1 MTARCIVD
9 TADMAKP
16 RILIVEDE
24 ADLLDEVA
32 SYLRHRGET
41 VLTATCY
48 NDGLRILSDDATP
61 IDVLISD
68 VRLPDGNGMDL
79 IRPYI
84 DRAGDRCICI
94 LMTGHLEQSQVPVQH
109 VKLLRK
115 PFAISLL
122 YREVKA
128 AGAAMPC
135 AVPA

>member
-1 MTARCIVD
+1 
-9 TADMAKP
+9 MAKP
-16 RILIVEDE
+16 RILIIEDE
-24 ADLLDEVA
+24 ADLLEEVA
-32 SYLRHRGET
+32 SYLRRRGET

-48 NDGLRILSDDATP
+48 NDGLRILRDDATP

-84 DRAGDRCICI
+84 DRAGDRCTCI
-94 LMTGHLEQSQVPVQH
+94 LMTGHLEQSQVPLQRVT
-109 VKLLRK
+109 LLRK

-122 YREVKA
+122 YREVMA
-128 AGAAMPC
+128 AGAAMPG